1 MGSPG
6 AGGGRGFQM
15 QPQHQHQH
23 QHQHHPPGPGQPSPP
38 PEALPCRDGTDPSQ
52 PAELLG
58 EVDRTEFEQYLHFV
72 CKPEMGLPYQG
83 HDSGVNLPDSH
94 GAISSVVSDAS
105 SAVYY
110 CNYPDV

>member
-1 MGSPG
+1 M
-6 AGGGRGFQM
+6 
-15 QPQHQHQH
+15 
-23 QHQHHPPGPGQPSPP
+23 
-38 PEALPCRDGTDPSQ
+38 
-52 PAELLG
+52 
-58 EVDRTEFEQYLHFV
+58 DRTEFEQYLHYV

-83 HDSGVNLPDSH
+83 HDSGVNLPDGH